1 MSEQTLGS
9 PPDDRSTGEAI
20 FIETPGLDKLR
31 SGRGS
36 VPQEDLRQQD
46 LQQQDLQQQDLQQQ
60 DLQQQDLQQQDLQQQ
75 DLQQEDLDNARALA
89 QMARDQLARD
99 IADIEH
105 ASAALRRAEP
115 ALESWTGRSA
125 SAPNPR
131 PLWLLIGVL
140 WVSTALVTVG
150 AVVAIAAFAG

>member
-9 PPDDRSTGEAI
+9 SPKGRSTGEA
-20 FIETPGLDKLR
+20 FLIETPGLDELR
-31 SGRGS
+31 AGRGN
-36 VPQEDLRQQD
+36 VPQEDLQR
-46 LQQQDLQQQDLQQQ
+46 
-60 DLQQQDLQQQDLQQQ
+60 
-75 DLQQEDLDNARALA
+75 EDLENARALA

-125 SAPNPR
+125 TSAPKPR

-140 WVSTALVTVG
+140 WVLTALVTAG
-150 AVVAIAAFAG
+150 AVVVIAAFAG

>member
-9 PPDDRSTGEAI
+9 PPEDRSPGEAI
-20 FIETPGLDKLR
+20 FIETPGLDQLR

-36 VPQEDLRQQD
+36 VPQEDLR
-46 LQQQDLQQQDLQQQ
+46 
-60 DLQQQDLQQQDLQQQ
+60 QQ

>member
-9 PPDDRSTGEAI
+9 PPEDRSTGEAI
-20 FIETPGLDKLR
+20 FIETPGLDQLR

-36 VPQEDLRQQD
+36 VPQEDLR
-46 LQQQDLQQQDLQQQ
+46 
-60 DLQQQDLQQQDLQQQ
+60 QQ

>member
-1 MSEQTLGS
+1 MSEQTLGL
-9 PPDDRSTGEAI
+9 PPEDRSTGEAI

-36 VPQEDLRQQD
+36 VPQE
-46 LQQQDLQQQDLQQQ
+46 
-60 DLQQQDLQQQDLQQQ
+60 

>member
-1 MSEQTLGS
+1 MSEQTLGL
-9 PPDDRSTGEAI
+9 PPEDRSAGEAI

-31 SGRGS
+31 SGCGA
-36 VPQEDLRQQD
+36 VP
-46 LQQQDLQQQDLQQQ
+46 
-60 DLQQQDLQQQDLQQQ
+60 QQ

-125 SAPNPR
+125 ASAPNPQ